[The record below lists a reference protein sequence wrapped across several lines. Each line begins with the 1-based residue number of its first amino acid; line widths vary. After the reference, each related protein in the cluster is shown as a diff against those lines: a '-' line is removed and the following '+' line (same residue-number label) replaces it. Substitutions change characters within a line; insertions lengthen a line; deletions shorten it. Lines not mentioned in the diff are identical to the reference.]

1 METKIIRL
9 EQITQTVMSLI
20 LEKPVEYNYM
30 PGQFI
35 NITIPVDECDARCN
49 KRNFSL
55 VSSPTDEYLQIAT
68 RRGVSR
74 FKQTYEIISPGTA
87 VKISPPLGKF
97 TLNMDTKVKAVM
109 LSGGIGITPLH
120 SMLKYAT
127 VKKLPKQIIFIYSNS
142 KKDDI
147 PFKNDLDDYA
157 KNNPHLSLYY
167 AITDNSD
174 HNSLNSPSYLKRGL
188 GGVKQ
193 SADARILG
201 GRIDE
206 VMIKKQVSDFWSCE
220 FYVCGPPDMV
230 TNLVK
235 MLEDMKIRPD
245 LIKQELFT
253 GY

>member
-1 METKIIRL
+1 METKVIRL
-9 EQITQTVMSLI
+9 EKITETVMSLI
-20 LEKPVEYNYM
+20 LDKPEGFNYF

-55 VSSPTDEYLQIAT
+55 VSSPTDDYLQIAT

-74 FKQTYEIISPGTA
+74 FKQTYEVISPGTV

-97 TLNMDTKVKAVM
+97 TLNMDPKVPAVM

-127 VKKLPKQIIFIYSNS
+127 VKKLLKQITFIYSNS
-142 KKDDI
+142 QKEDI
-147 PFKNDLDDYA
+147 PFKKDLDYYA

-167 AITDNSD
+167 TFTDDPLYVGLKGRITD
-174 HNSLNSPSYLKRGL
+174 
-188 GGVKQ
+188 
-193 SADARILG
+193 
-201 GRIDE
+201 
-206 VMIKKQVSDFWSCE
+206 VMIKKLVPEFRSCE
-220 FYVCGPPDMV
+220 YYVCGPPTMV
-230 TNLVK
+230 NDLVK
-235 MLEDMKIRPD
+235 LLENMKILPE